1 MSSKYI
7 LNILEN
13 NEIQDI
19 VLMNGEITKEKYDE
33 NGFEYLDTI
42 IDLSDSDK
50 EKLKVSEQFIHL
62 DDTIDN
68 LKKKIVLEYG
78 KKIST
83 DMIYL
88 FYLTKK
94 EIVLDNVFNILTQ
107 KRTIDIDKNRLLSF
121 LQNIVDITL
130 DEIEDKETYT
140 YDDLLKLN
148 IYGEHIVK
156 VPLGLSY
163 NIEDKYP
170 FTVNP
175 YDIVELDP
183 FLETYSTNIVSTQ
196 NKNVLLD
203 YDILDNNIYVCFCND
218 ILENVSKPECSLIK
232 IYFPFLSS
240 YNIESLVHL
249 IEKTDELLIKEEKL
263 IEKSFINNN
272 NIVDMFYNIYNTRK
286 SELEKEESGVKELH
300 FIIHPRTE
308 IVFPIDII
316 FKIFKTNS
324 DIPLTKY
331 NTGNRSEKLYR
342 LYSPDIAT
350 SGKKIPYLKKSK
362 LLKLVSLVS
371 REKSIG
377 IYFEDENNI
386 IILEFYI
393 NGNIKVKYISRSA
406 AGTKLAHYKH
416 LLNIKEIETY
426 LVEKISNI
434 LEPINFYIQK
444 SGYKNIQFNG
454 FDKNTEIVDLQYT
467 ELIKIQKKINIKKYI
482 NCLSLLFVFLETD
495 LTDGLEFD
503 FKRVSHFNNMN
514 SVDKFI
520 SRQLLKNDSKED
532 LLIDLAESFK
542 LEKGEAVDILEKFLS
557 NIEVEHNLY
566 RNRRL
571 KIKTSSG
578 FPIKIVKDKYSDMVI
593 VDIKNINNI
602 RYIEVILIYI
612 DSLLRITQDIK
623 STEIDTKLI
632 NVLCKKTYKN
642 EKEVVDIATVSEVP
656 ELQTELAI
664 DTGKLVF
671 DDKGDDDDDGLN
683 FLNDMY
689 GITNDDEDDDEEDDF
704 LGDLMNLTALDDDQ
718 SPVEEKVADEKGA
731 PADERGA
738 PVEEVVSDSTRVL
751 PPPEED
757 TEDLTIQ
764 DGMPLNNPNY
774 FFERMYRRDP
784 KLFLKRKDGK
794 YEAYSRMCPGHW
806 RRQPV
811 IITEEEKEKIDKESP
826 GSYGEG
832 DVASLKH
839 SSDPSKNYHYIC
851 PRYWCLKTNMSMTQ
865 EQVDAGE
872 CGGKIIPYD
881 AKKVPKGAYI
891 YEFNAGRR
899 NNEHM
904 DKEGNYMQHYPGF
917 LKLDSHPDGLCVPC
931 CIKNPNGNA
940 QKTRRKECALGNV
953 ELKKK
958 KPKKRG
964 IQRLYV
970 KDMNK
975 FPLDETDIAYLPISV
990 QKMLNVDNE
999 KCRVS
1004 KKNNAL
1010 ISNKPCLLRK
1020 GLNNKIQ
1027 TQSFL
1032 YAIADVL
1039 DLGLPAFK
1047 KQLINK
1053 LSITDYMKLQNGAL
1067 VDIFYDENTKEDL
1080 SLIKDDSLKHID
1092 KEFVLKVNKSFV
1104 NYRKFIMD
1112 DDIEINYTYTWDL
1125 ITNIAFE
1132 DKKNMIILEILED
1145 DLTDNIDLIC
1155 PTNHFSNDGFF
1166 DSKKHSIILIKK
1178 DIFYYPVYL
1187 FINDRESGENE
1198 IEVFM
1203 KQFSV
1208 FDARIGEDLKRGLMN
1223 LKSYL
1228 TKCDVNLI
1236 EHEKYLF
1243 KENIH
1248 HNDLLKILKKQKYK
1262 VIKQIVNYDGKKIA
1276 LFLETPNKQYIYVPS
1291 NVSQILDDVEIIDM
1305 NELFIRGDL
1314 KTTAKE
1320 LMDLSKLGVPSKP
1333 VIKVKE
1339 DGLIVGIITETN
1351 QFVPLVRPE
1360 EDVDIY
1366 SIETKDGVN
1375 TIDIDTQLMIKPE
1388 EDMERKQIIKKI
1400 NIETQFYNTF
1410 RNTFRILINQSEN
1423 ITIRKTLKELIESYD
1438 LYLVKLENINALLVE
1453 LLSKH
1458 VTFTIYKDS
1467 LIDKLSIIKPCVGLE
1482 ECEELF
1488 SYYDE
1493 DTATCKLL
1501 IPNKNLINDYEN
1513 EEVYYKR
1520 LADELIRY
1528 VHLHKYYFNKNTHI
1542 SLDEINYNLDE
1553 DEIILLENLL
1563 IGDYFINIDKLE
1575 SNKYTQKGTVEYIN
1589 PILKKDISNV
1599 VNLKKE
1605 KTLED
1610 DDCILENISIGL
1622 TEKWHSL
1629 FEKKTKILKLKQTP
1643 ECMFTVL
1650 INIINNF
1657 KKITLTTKELKE
1669 TLISQYGKYLGT
1681 YSKEI
1686 LETLK
1691 IQGKTDIVSR
1701 IKRKDATLD
1710 KIITLPE
1717 YYLTNLDLIIL
1728 LKKYKIPVL
1737 FISATILKEN
1747 NKSLFVV
1754 NYSPDT
1760 IFYYVIKQYGIV
1772 LNKVQKY
1779 GVLTFNKKIKIDL
1792 ISQDN
1797 ELSNSLSQ
1805 NVLESPFIKK
1815 KKQIKL
1821 LSSKPK
1827 KRKIKLM
1834 M

>member
-1 MSSKYI
+1 MYMSSKYI

-13 NEIQDI
+13 NEIKNI
-19 VLMNGEITKEKYDE
+19 ILMDGKITKNKFDKG
-33 NGFEYLDTI
+33 GFEYLDTI
-42 IDLSDSDK
+42 LTLTEPDK
-50 EKLKVSEQFIHL
+50 SKLQVSEQFIHL

-68 LKKKIVLEYG
+68 LKKKIVLEYN
-78 KKIST
+78 KEIST

-94 EIVLDNVFNILTQ
+94 DIILDNVFSMLTQ

-121 LQNIVDITL
+121 LQNIVDISL

-140 YDDLLKLN
+140 YEDLLKLN

-196 NKNVLLD
+196 NKNVLID
-203 YDILDNNIYVCFCND
+203 YDILDNNIYVCFCPD
-218 ILENVSKPECSLIK
+218 ILENGENTECSLIK

-240 YNIESLVHL
+240 YEIESLEQLQIKKNEL
-249 IEKTDELLIKEEKL
+249 IQKETIQLGE
-263 IEKSFINNN
+263 SFINNN
-272 NIVDMFYNIYNTRK
+272 DIVDMFYDIYNTRQ
-286 SELEKEESGVKELH
+286 SELDKEQSGIKELH
-300 FIIHPRTE
+300 FIIHPKSE

-316 FKIFKTNS
+316 FKIFKTS
-324 DIPLTKY
+324 TDIPLTKY

-362 LLKLVSLVS
+362 LLKLVNLVS

-386 IILEFYI
+386 VILEFYI
-393 NGNIKVKYISRSA
+393 NGNIKVKYVSRSS
-406 AGTKLAHYKH
+406 AGTKLSHYKH
-416 LLNIKEIETY
+416 LLNLKDLEDY
-426 LVEKISNI
+426 LVDKISNI

-444 SGYKNIQFNG
+444 SGYKNIQFTG
-454 FDKNTEIVDLQYT
+454 FDKNIEIVDLQYT

-482 NCLSLLFVFLETD
+482 NCLSLLFVFLETE

-503 FKRVSHFNNMN
+503 YKRVSHFNNMN

-520 SRQLLKNDSKED
+520 SRQLLKNNSKED
-532 LLIDLAESFK
+532 LLIDLVESFK
-542 LEKGEAVDILEKFLS
+542 LERDEAVELLEKFLS
-557 NIEVEHNLY
+557 NIEVEQNLY

-578 FPIKIVKDKYSDMVI
+578 FPIKIKKDKYSDTVI
-593 VDIKNINNI
+593 VDITNISNVK
-602 RYIEVILIYI
+602 YIEIILIYI
-612 DSLLRITQDIK
+612 DSLLRIMQDIK
-623 STEIDTKLI
+623 STEIDTKI
-632 NVLCKKTYKN
+632 IHALCKKKYRE
-642 EKEVVDIATVSEVP
+642 EKDVVDIATVSEVP
-656 ELQTELAI
+656 ELQTEVAI

-671 DDKGDDDDDGLN
+671 DDTGDDEDDDGLN

-689 GITNDDEDDDEEDDF
+689 GIANDGDDDEDDDIM
-704 LGDLMNLTALDDDQ
+704 GDLMNLTALDDDEEEP
-718 SPVEEKVADEKGA
+718 SDAPAEDAIVESTETDVPVEEE
-731 PADERGA
+731 
-738 PVEEVVSDSTRVL
+738 
-751 PPPEED
+751 PE
-757 TEDLTIQ
+757 EDLTIQ

-811 IITEEEKEKIDKESP
+811 IVTQEEKDKIDKESP

-832 DVASLKH
+832 DVASLKY

-881 AKKVPKGAYI
+881 AKKVPKDTYI
-891 YEFNAGRR
+891 YEFNAGKR
-899 NNEHM
+899 NNEHI

-931 CIKNPNGNA
+931 CIKNPNGNS
-940 QKTRRKECALGNV
+940 QKTRRRECALGKFEV
-953 ELKKK
+953 KPKKS
-958 KPKKRG
+958 KKRG

-975 FPLDETDIAYLPISV
+975 FPLDERDIAYLPLSV

-1027 TQSFL
+1027 NQSFL
-1032 YAIADVL
+1032 YAIADML
-1039 DLGLPAFK
+1039 DLTLPAFK
-1047 KQLINK
+1047 KQVLNK

-1067 VDIFYDENTKEDL
+1067 VDIFYDEKTKEDL

-1112 DDIEINYTYTWDL
+1112 NDIEINYTYTWDL

-1132 DKKNMIILEILED
+1132 DKKNMIILELLED

-1187 FINDRESGENE
+1187 FINDRDSGENE
-1198 IEVFM
+1198 IEIFM

-1223 LKSYL
+1223 IKSYL
-1228 TKCDVNLI
+1228 TKCNVNLV

-1248 HNDLLKILKKQKYK
+1248 HIELLKMLKKHRYK
-1262 VIKQIVNYDGKKIA
+1262 IIKQIVNYDGKKIA
-1276 LFLETPNKQYIYVPS
+1276 LFLQTPNKQTIYVPS
-1291 NVSQILDDVEIIDM
+1291 NVSQILDNVDMIDM
-1305 NELFIRGDL
+1305 NELTIRSDL
-1314 KTTAKE
+1314 KTSVKE

-1339 DGLIVGIITETN
+1339 DGMIVGIITETN
-1351 QFVPLVRPE
+1351 QFVPLIRPE
-1360 EDVDIY
+1360 EDVEIK

-1375 TIDIDTQLMIKPE
+1375 TIDIDTQLMLKPE
-1388 EDMERKQIIKKI
+1388 EDIERKKIIKKI

-1423 ITIRKTLKELIESYD
+1423 IRVRNTLKEIIETYD
-1438 LYLVKLENINALLVE
+1438 LYLVKLEKIIALLVE
-1453 LLSKH
+1453 LLSKY
-1458 VTFTIYKDS
+1458 VRFTIYEDS
-1467 LIDKLSIIKPCVGLE
+1467 LIDELSIIKPCVGLDD
-1482 ECEELF
+1482 CEELF
-1488 SYYDE
+1488 SFYDAE
-1493 DTATCKLL
+1493 TTTCKLL
-1501 IPNKNLINDYEN
+1501 IPNKNLINDYDN
-1513 EEVYYKR
+1513 EDVYYKR

-1528 VHLHKYYFNKNTHI
+1528 VHMHKYYFNKNTHI
-1542 SLDEINYNLDE
+1542 SLDEINYNLE
-1553 DEIILLENLL
+1553 DYEIILLENLL
-1563 IGDYFINIDKLE
+1563 VGDYFINIDKLE
-1575 SNKYTQKGTVEYIN
+1575 SNIYTQKGSVEYIN
-1589 PILKKDISNV
+1589 PNIKKEISNV
-1599 VNLKKE
+1599 INLKRE

-1610 DDCILENISIGL
+1610 DDCILENISIGP

-1629 FEKKTKILKLKQTP
+1629 FEKKTKILKVKQTP

-1657 KKITLTTKELKE
+1657 KKTTLTTKELKE
-1669 TLISQYGKYLGT
+1669 TLISQYGKYLET
-1681 YSKEI
+1681 FKKEI

-1691 IQGKTDIVSR
+1691 IQGKTDIISR

-1710 KIITLPE
+1710 KIITLPD

-1728 LKKYKIPVL
+1728 FKKYKIPVV
-1737 FISATILKEN
+1737 FISATTLKEN

-1760 IFYYVIKQYGIV
+1760 RYYYVIKQYGIV

-1779 GVLTFNKKIKIDL
+1779 GVLIFNKNIQLDL
-1792 ISQDN
+1792 ISLDN
-1797 ELSNSLSQ
+1797 ELSDSLSK
-1805 NVLESPFIKK
+1805 NILESPFIKK
-1815 KKQIKL
+1815 KKKIKL
-1821 LSSKPK
+1821 MSEKPK